1 MKEQYLS
8 LAPRTNLFLMN
19 IIYKSLRFASLF
31 CTALLFQKAVAQSD
45 TTSRDGGTLHQITV
59 AASRTAERVMESP
72 VTVEH
77 IGAVALQRTASTDL
91 IAGLAKYKGIDVS
104 QSSWL
109 ITSFSTRGFNSN
121 KAERVVQLADYVDVT
136 SPTAS
141 LYYGNWVG
149 ISDLDLE
156 SVDIVH
162 GANSALYGS
171 NALNGVLLMHSK
183 DPFKTPGLTASLRG
197 GSRHLMD
204 LQVRYAKTFGEKLAF
219 KLNANYFSADEFIAS
234 SEAAIKRV
242 TEGGLAGAD
251 PANNAEG
258 SPLGWNA
265 INRFGDIGSTV
276 TNTVLTAK
284 NNNQPY
290 RIYAPGYAERDL
302 LWAKAPGDLFTIW
315 GDSYKAG
322 NIRINPALHY
332 KINERTRLVYEY
344 RYTFSNGIFQSS
356 SRYAQR
362 AMQYDLHRAEL
373 KGNDWFVR
381 AYTVFDYGGKAYDLG
396 SLGNGIMG
404 SVMAP
409 TKTGGGQ
416 YPTYGQNYFALWN
429 QVFGAARDKG
439 LPSNVTLNGI
449 YAANPDGTTPQP
461 YQLSQAIPGGLGIAE
476 AQALA
481 SQIATE
487 VLLPVGSK
495 AFNDLRQQIVSGVG
509 TIEVNGARTVR
520 GAAFANTARFYDLS
534 TQKEWQPTPTT
545 KVTAGASFR
554 THRLRSKGTLL
565 ADGDK
570 SPITPGTND
579 VQMRDQIINY
589 EGGAY
594 GQIRQDL
601 LNNRLRLAFAGRV
614 DNFKNFGTRFSPRAS
629 GVLSLGENREHN
641 IRLSYAQA
649 YRQPAQLDQYIYLD
663 FGSLL
668 VMGNIDKG
676 FQGLNAVSTLPN
688 GQPNPDFLKPQT
700 IKNLSPEQA
709 NTWELGYKAQILKG
723 LYVDASYYR
732 SRYQD
737 FIGTLRFY
745 GREDGLPVQ
754 GTPFP
759 ATGDFVKPAT
769 DRTRGRLIQVWANAE
784 QAVNTQGIVLAADYY
799 TPQKLHLYSN
809 YTWSHIN
816 EADVPGLILGFNTP
830 THKVN
835 AGLDGTYHQFI
846 YSLNY
851 RYQTGYTFFMP
862 FDEGFIPA
870 YGTLDA
876 QVGYRIP
883 SLKSLL
889 RLGGTNLTNANAI
902 SAYGSAAIGRVV
914 YLGWLVG
921 L

>member
-1 MKEQYLS
+1 MNPKCMVYQY
-8 LAPRTNLFLMN
+8 
-19 IIYKSLRFASLF
+19 
-31 CTALLFQKAVAQSD
+31 KAVFLLVFFSFQNTYAQTD
-45 TTSRDGGTLHQITV
+45 TTSRDGGTLNQITV
-59 AASRTAERVMESP
+59 AASRTAERVMETP

-77 IGAVALQRTASTDL
+77 ITASQLQRTASTDL
-91 IAGLAKYKGIDVS
+91 ISGLAKYKGIDVS

-183 DPFKTPGLTASLRG
+183 DPFTTPGLTASLRG
-197 GSRHLMD
+197 GNRHLID
-204 LQVRYAKTFGEKLAF
+204 FQVRYAKTIGDKLAF
-219 KLNANYFSADEFIAS
+219 KINANYFSADEFIAS
-234 SEAAIKRV
+234 SDAAIKRV
-242 TEGGLAGAD
+242 TSGGLAGAD
-251 PANNAEG
+251 PANNAQG

-265 INRFGDIGSTV
+265 LNRYGDRGFTV
-276 TNTVLTAK
+276 TNTVLTAQ
-284 NNNQPY
+284 NDNQPY
-290 RIYAPGYAERDL
+290 RIYAPGYAEHDL
-302 LWAKAPGDLFTIW
+302 LWAKAPGDLFTVL

-322 NIRINPALHY
+322 NIRINPTVHY
-332 KINERTRLVYEY
+332 KINERTKLIYEY

-356 SRYAQR
+356 SRFAQR

-373 KGNDWFVR
+373 TGKGWFVR
-381 AYTVFDYGGKAYDLG
+381 AYTVYDYGGKAYDLSG
-396 SLGNGIMG
+396 LGNGIMG

-409 TKTGGGQ
+409 ARPGGGQ
-416 YPTYGQNYFALWN
+416 YPTYGQNYFNLWN
-429 QVFGAARDKG
+429 QVFGAARKSG
-439 LPSNVTLNGI
+439 LPGNVTLDGV
-449 YAANPDGTTPQP
+449 YAANPDGNVPQP
-461 YQLSQAIPGGLGIAE
+461 YQLNQAISGGQSIAE

-481 SQIATE
+481 SRVAQD
-487 VLLPVGSK
+487 VMLPVGSK

-509 TIEVNGARTVR
+509 SIEVNGARTVR

-534 TQKEWQPTPTT
+534 TQKEWQLAPATQLI
-545 KVTAGASFR
+545 AGASFR
-554 THRLRSKGTLL
+554 NHRLRSDGTLL

-579 VQMRDQIINY
+579 VQIRDRIVNY

-594 GQIRQDL
+594 GQIRQNL
-601 LNNRLRLAFAGRV
+601 LNDRLRLAFAGRV
-614 DNFKNFGTRFSPRAS
+614 DNFRNFGTRFSPRAS

-641 IRLSYAQA
+641 FRLSYAQA
-649 YRQPAQLDQYIYLD
+649 FRQPAQLDQYIYLD

-668 VMGNIDKG
+668 VTGNINGG
-676 FQGLNAVSTLPN
+676 FQGLSAVSTLPN
-688 GQPNPDFLKPQT
+688 GQANPNFLRPQT
-700 IKNLSPEQA
+700 IKGLSPEQV
-709 NTWELGYKAQILKG
+709 NTWEIGYKAQVLKG

-732 SRYQD
+732 SHYQD

-745 GREDGLPVQ
+745 GREDGLPVA

-759 ATGDFVKPAT
+759 ATGDFAKPAA
-769 DRTRGRLIQVWANAE
+769 DRTRGRLIQAWANAD
-784 QAVNTQGIVLAADYY
+784 QAVNTQGVVLAADYY

-830 THKVN
+830 AHKVN
-835 AGLDGTYHQFI
+835 VGFDGTRKQFT

-851 RYQTGYTFFMP
+851 RYQTGFNFFMP
-862 FDEGFIPA
+862 FDEGFIDR

-876 QVGYRIP
+876 QIGYQLP
-883 SLKSLL
+883 ALKSLL
-889 RLGGTNLTNANAI
+889 RLGATNITDANAV
-902 SAYGSAAIGRVV
+902 SAYGSAAMGRVV
-914 YLGWLVG
+914 YVGWLVG
-921 L
+921 I

>member
-1 MKEQYLS
+1 
-8 LAPRTNLFLMN
+8 MN
-19 IIYKSLRFASLF
+19 IRYKAFF
-31 CTALLFQKAVAQSD
+31 VFFIVFYNNTHAQTD
-45 TTSRDGGTLHQITV
+45 TTSRSGGTLNQITV
-59 AASRTAERVMESP
+59 AASRTAERVMETP
-72 VTVEH
+72 VTMEH
-77 IGAVALQRTASTDL
+77 IGAPQLQHTASIDL
-91 IAGLAKYKGIDVS
+91 ISGLARYKGIDVS

-162 GANSALYGS
+162 GASSALYGS
-171 NALNGVLLMHSK
+171 NALNGAMLMHSK
-183 DPFKTPGLTASLRG
+183 DPFTTSGLTASLRG
-197 GSRHLMD
+197 GNRHLVD
-204 LQVRYAKTFGEKLAF
+204 FQVRYAKTIGDKLAF
-219 KLNANYFSADEFIAS
+219 KININYFSADEFIAS
-234 SEAAIKRV
+234 SDAAIKRV
-242 TEGGLAGAD
+242 TSGGLAGAD
-251 PANNAEG
+251 PANNTQG

-265 INRFGDIGSTV
+265 VNRYGDVGSTV
-276 TNTVLTAK
+276 TNIVLTAQNDK
-284 NNNQPY
+284 NPY

-302 LWAKAPGDLFTIW
+302 LWAKAPGDLFTVW
-315 GDSYKAG
+315 GNSYKAG
-322 NIRINPALHY
+322 NIRINPSVQY
-332 KINERTRLVYEY
+332 KISERIKLTYEY

-373 KGNDWFVR
+373 AGKGWFVR
-381 AYTVFDYGGKAYDLG
+381 AYTVYDYGGKAYDLSG
-396 SLGNGIMG
+396 LGNGIMG
-404 SVMAP
+404 SVMAA
-409 TKTGGGQ
+409 TKTGGGN

-429 QVFGAARDKG
+429 QIFGAARTNG
-439 LPSNVTLNGI
+439 LPGNSTLDGI
-449 YAANPDGTTPQP
+449 YAANPDGNAPQP
-461 YQLSQAIPGGLGIAE
+461 YQLGQAVAGGQSIAE

-481 SQIATE
+481 SRIAQG
-487 VLLPVGSK
+487 VMLPVGSK

-509 TIEVNGARTVR
+509 SIEVNGARTVR

-534 TQKEWQPTPTT
+534 TQKEWQLAANTNLI
-545 KVTAGASFR
+545 AGASFR
-554 THRLRSKGTLL
+554 THRLRSAGTLL

-579 VQMRDQIINY
+579 VQKRDRIVNY

-594 GQIRQDL
+594 GQVRQNL
-601 LNNRLRLAFAGRV
+601 LRDRLRLAFAGRV
-614 DNFKNFGTRFSPRAS
+614 DNFRNFGIRFSPRAS

-641 IRLSYAQA
+641 FRLSYAQA

-668 VMGNIDKG
+668 VMGNISGG
-676 FQGLNAVSTLPN
+676 FRGLNAVSTLPN
-688 GQPNPDFLKPQT
+688 GQPNPSFLQPQT
-700 IKNLSPEQA
+700 IKGLSPEQV
-709 NTWELGYKAQILKG
+709 NTWEIGYKAQVLKG

-732 SRYQD
+732 SRYRD

-745 GREDGLPVQ
+745 GREDGLSTTGAPS
-754 GTPFP
+754 P
-759 ATGDFVKPAT
+759 ATGDFTKSAT
-769 DRTRGRLIQVWANAE
+769 DRTRGRLIQAWANAD
-784 QAVNTQGIVLAADYY
+784 QAVNTQGVVLAADYY

-809 YTWSHIN
+809 YTWSHIA
-816 EADVPGLILGFNTP
+816 EGDTEGLILGFNTP

-835 AGLDGTYHQFI
+835 LGLDGTRKQFT
-846 YSLNY
+846 YSINY

-862 FDEGFIPA
+862 FDEGIISA

-876 QVGYRIP
+876 QVGYKLP
-883 SLKSLL
+883 ALKSLL
-889 RLGGTNLTNANAI
+889 RLGATNITDANAV

-914 YLGWLVG
+914 YVGWLVG
-921 L
+921 I